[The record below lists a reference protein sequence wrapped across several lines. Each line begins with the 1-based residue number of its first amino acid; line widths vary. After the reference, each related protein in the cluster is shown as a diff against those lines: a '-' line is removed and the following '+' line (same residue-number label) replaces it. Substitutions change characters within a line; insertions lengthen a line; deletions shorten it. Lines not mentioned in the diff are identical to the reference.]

1 MAAADE
7 PGSRNYMGVKQPA
20 IDAAIAAIVNAESRE
35 DLVAAVRVLDR
46 LLISGF
52 YVVPL
57 FHLPEE
63 WLARW
68 APIQHPAVTPLTGYR
83 PETWWRQSQTQ

>member
-1 MAAADE
+1 
-7 PGSRNYMGVKQPA
+7 MGVKEPA
-20 IDAAIAAIVNAESRE
+20 IDAAIAAIVKAESRE
-35 DLVAAVRVLDR
+35 ELIAAVRVLDR

-57 FHLPEE
+57 FHLPDE

-68 APIQHPAVTPLTGYR
+68 AYIQHPPVTPLTGYR
-83 PETWWRQSQTQ
+83 VETWWRQPQTQ